1 VRNMAY
7 KKKKIKKNLTK
18 AEELA
23 LAKTQWNA
31 YTRAR
36 DHGHEEY
43 VDMAK
48 KCDMYYRGD
57 QWNEFDMQQLD
68 DQGRPALT
76 INTILP
82 TINAVLGEQSTKKAD
97 IQFKPRGGGNQ
108 QVADVL
114 TMVYQQIADNNK
126 LEWVE
131 NQVFSDGLI
140 QDRGYFDVRID
151 FSDHVIGEVRI
162 EAKDPLD
169 ILIDPDAKH
178 YDPRTWNEIFES
190 KWMSIDEI
198 EETYGQDKADKLRML
213 AETGTTLGADSMEY
227 EEERYGDTDEY
238 NYGQQFPGDPENA
251 RMLRSIR
258 VIERQY
264 YRLKEC
270 MFYVDLVTG
279 DMREIPNNWGK
290 KKREKFADDYG
301 LDIMTKTMRCVRWTV
316 TADTVVLFDDWSPY
330 QHFTIV
336 PYFPYFR
343 RGKPFGM
350 VRNLLS
356 PQEQLNKI
364 TSQELHIVN
373 TTANSGWIVENG
385 SLSGMTADDLEEHG
399 AETGL
404 VLEFNRGS
412 TPPAKIPPNQIPTG
426 LDRLGQKAA
435 ANIKQISGITDAM
448 LGQDSAE
455 VSGVAIQAKQN
466 RGSML
471 LQVPLTNLAK
481 TRQYLAESI
490 LKLVQSYYTEERI
503 IQITDEEDPYKP
515 RKPLRVNQM
524 TPEGQIINDLQLGE
538 YDVVV
543 SSAPARDNFDEM
555 QFAEAISL
563 RQVGVPIPDDMIV
576 EYSHLSRKADIAD
589 RIRQMQG
596 TAPPTEEQI
605 QLQQFQMESQIRSTQ
620 LEIAKLEAEVSN
632 LQTSAAL
639 NAAKTEQ
646 VSQEPQLKIAE
657 LQSKIQTKREE
668 LDLREKLSAL
678 TNEMR
683 KEQTDTAAAA
693 KMATE
698 AMKNLD
704 KTGGTE

>member
-1 VRNMAY
+1 MAY
-7 KKKKIKKNLTK
+7 RNKTKKKLDKG
-18 AEELA
+18 EELT
-23 LAKTQWNA
+23 LAKNQFNA
-31 YTRAR
+31 YVRAR
-36 DHGHEEY
+36 DNGHDEY
-43 VDMAK
+43 IQMAK

-57 QWNEFDMQQLD
+57 QWDEFDMQELD

-97 IQFKPRGGGNQ
+97 ITFKPRGGGNQ
-108 QVADVL
+108 EVADVL
-114 TMVYQQIADNNK
+114 TKVYQQIADNNK
-126 LEWVE
+126 LEWIE

-151 FSDHVIGEVRI
+151 FSDHIQGEVRI

-178 YDPRTWNEIFES
+178 YDTRTWNEIFET
-190 KWMSIDEI
+190 KWMSVDEI

-213 AETGTTLGADSMEY
+213 AETGTTLGADSMEF

-238 NYGQQFPGDPENA
+238 NYGQQYPGDPDSA

-264 YRLKEC
+264 YKLKDC
-270 MFYVDLVTG
+270 MYYLDPVTG
-279 DMREIPNNWGK
+279 DMRDVPQNWSK
-290 KKREKFADDYG
+290 KKRETFADQYG
-301 LDIMTKTMRCVRWTV
+301 LDILSKTVRKVRWTV

-330 QHFTIV
+330 KHFTIV

-481 TRQYLAESI
+481 SRQYLAEAI
-490 LKLVQSYYTEERI
+490 LGLIQGYYTEERV
-503 IQITDEEDPYKP
+503 IQITDESDPYKP
-515 RKPLRVNQM
+515 RRELRVNQM
-524 TPEGQIINDLQLGE
+524 TPEGQVINDLQLGE

-576 EYSHLSRKADIAD
+576 EYSHLSRKADVAD
-589 RIRQMQG
+589 RIRKMQG
-596 TAPPTEEQI
+596 TGPLSPEQI
-605 QLQQFQMESQIRSTQ
+605 QMQKFQMEAQIRSTQ
-620 LEIAKLEAEVSN
+620 LEIAKLEAEVAN
-632 LQTSAAL
+632 IQTMAAV
-639 NAAKTEQ
+639 NVAKVDQIET
-646 VSQEPQLKIAE
+646 EPQLKIAE
-657 LQSKIQTKREE
+657 LQSKLQTKREE
-668 LDLREKLSAL
+668 LDLRERLSAL
-678 TNEMR
+678 TNDMR
-683 KEQTDTAAAA
+683 KEQSDTAAAS
-693 KMATE
+693 KMAVE
-698 AMKNLD
+698 ALRNLD
-704 KTGGTE
+704 TTGGTE

>member
-1 VRNMAY
+1 MAY
-7 KKKKIKKNLTK
+7 SKKPKTNLTK
-18 AEELA
+18 AEQLT

-36 DHGHEEY
+36 DHGHEDY
-43 VDMAK
+43 VHLAK

-57 QWNEFDMQQLD
+57 QWDEFDMQQLD

-82 TINAVLGEQSTKKAD
+82 TINAVLAEQSSKKAD

-108 QVADVL
+108 DIADVL
-114 TMVYQQIADNNK
+114 TKVYAQIADNNK
-126 LEWVE
+126 LDWVE
-131 NQVFSDGLI
+131 QQVFSDGLI
-140 QDRGYFDVRID
+140 QDRGWFDVRID
-151 FSDHVIGEVRI
+151 FDDHVNGEVRI

-178 YDPRTWNEIFES
+178 YDPRTWNEIFET

-198 EETYGQDKADKLRML
+198 EEQYGQKQADQLRML
-213 AETGTTLGADSMEY
+213 AETGTTLGADSMEF

-238 NYGQQFPGDPENA
+238 NYGQQYPGDPENA

-264 YRLKEC
+264 YRLKDC
-270 MFYVDLVTG
+270 MFYVDPITG
-279 DMREIPNNWGK
+279 DKRQIPYNWTK
-290 KKREKFADDYG
+290 KKREQFADQFG
-301 LDIMTKTMRCVRWTV
+301 LDIIEKKMRKVRWTV

-330 QHFTIV
+330 DHFTLV
-336 PYFPYFR
+336 PFFPYFR

-435 ANIKQISGITDAM
+435 QNIKQISGITDAM
-448 LGQDSAE
+448 LGMDSPE
-455 VSGVAIQAKQN
+455 VSGVAINAKQN
-466 RGSML
+466 RGSLL
-471 LQVPLTNLAK
+471 LQVPLDNLAK
-481 TRQYLAESI
+481 TRQYLAEKI
-490 LKLVQSYYTEERI
+490 LHLVQAYYTEERV
-503 IQITDEEDPYKP
+503 IQITDESDPYKP
-515 RKPLRVNQM
+515 RNKLRVNEM
-524 TPEGQIINDLQLGE
+524 TPEGQVINDLTIGE

-543 SSAPARDNFDEM
+543 GTAPARDNFDEM
-555 QFAEAISL
+555 QFAEAIEL
-563 RQVGVPIPDDMIV
+563 RQVGVPIPNDMIV
-576 EYSHLSRKADIAD
+576 EYSHLSRKADIAE
-589 RIRQMQG
+589 RIRQLEG
-596 TAPPTEEQI
+596 TAPPTQEQI

-620 LEIAKLEAEVSN
+620 LEIAKLEAEVTN
-632 LQTSAAL
+632 LQTSAEL
-639 NAAKTEQ
+639 NMAKAQNEQ
-646 VSQEPQLKIAE
+646 IDPQLKVAE
-657 LQSKIQTKREE
+657 LQSKIQSKREE
-668 LDLREKLSAL
+668 LGLREKLSEL
-678 TNEMR
+678 TNSMR
-683 KEQTDTAAAA
+683 KDQSDTAAAA
-693 KMATE
+693 KLAAA
-698 AMKNLD
+698 AMKPQ
-704 KTGGTE
+704 GGNRNGER

>member
-1 VRNMAY
+1 MAY
-7 KKKKIKKNLTK
+7 KKKIKKNLNK
-18 AEELA
+18 AEELS
-23 LAKTQWNA
+23 LAKSQWDC

-36 DHGHEEY
+36 DSGHEEY
-43 VDMAK
+43 IDMAK

-57 QWNEFDMQQLD
+57 QWDEFDMQQLD

-108 QVADVL
+108 KTADVL
-114 TMVYQQIADNNK
+114 TQVYSQIADNNK
-126 LEWVE
+126 LEWIE

-151 FSDHVIGEVRI
+151 FSDHVQGEVRV

-190 KWMSIDEI
+190 KWMSIDEV
-198 EETYGQDKADKLRML
+198 EEVYGQDKADKLRML

-227 EEERYGDTDEY
+227 EEERYGDTDEH

-251 RMLRSIR
+251 RMLRAIR

-264 YRLKEC
+264 YRLKDC
-270 MFYVDLVTG
+270 MFYLDPVTG
-279 DMREIPNNWGK
+279 DMRDVPYNWSK
-290 KKREKFADDYG
+290 KKREEFADQFG
-301 LDIMTKTMRCVRWTV
+301 LDIMTKTVRKVRWTV

-330 QHFTIV
+330 KNFTIV

-385 SLSGMTADDLEEHG
+385 SLAGMTADDLEEHG

-448 LGQDSAE
+448 LGMDSAE
-455 VSGVAIQAKQN
+455 VSGVAIQQKQN
-466 RGSML
+466 RGSTM
-471 LQVPLTNLAK
+471 LQVPLTNLSK

-490 LKLVQSYYTEERI
+490 LSLVQSFYTEERV
-503 IQITDEEDPYKP
+503 IQITDESDPYKS
-515 RKPLRVNQM
+515 RVPLRVNEM
-524 TPEGQIINDLQLGE
+524 TPEGEVVNDLQLGE

-563 RQVGVPIPDDMIV
+563 RQAGVPIPNDMIV
-576 EYSHLSRKADIAD
+576 EYSHLSRKADVAD
-589 RIRQMQG
+589 RIRKMEG
-596 TAPPTEEQI
+596 NAPPTQEQI
-605 QLQQFQMESQIRSTQ
+605 QLQKFQMESQIRSTQ
-620 LEIAKLEAEVSN
+620 LEIAKLEAEVAN
-632 LQTSAAL
+632 LQTQAAV
-639 NAAKTEQ
+639 NVAKVDQIE
-646 VSQEPQLKIAE
+646 SEPQLKIAE
-657 LQSKIQTKREE
+657 LQSKIQGKREE
-668 LDLREKLSAL
+668 LDLRERLSQL

-683 KEQTDTAAAA
+683 KEQSDTAAAA

-704 KTGGTE
+704 KTGGTDNG